1 MNFLKK
7 AVKNVSN
14 AVNTVNNA
22 VQINQFKDDI
32 SELEHEKQELEKKKL
47 INKQKMA
54 LNETLVKLA
63 PIHTDVLRELQ
74 NYNTD
79 GVNLTMDASE
89 FQQRYASDATLIYYN
104 KLYHSIMGVSQQ
116 MKDYNANASSRK
128 DTVEYV
134 EHELEEVTR
143 RLDAMKDKL
152 RKVREKQFG
161 KKSDDKK
168 SGEVGEVAVE
178 PMVE

>member
-22 VQINQFKDDI
+22 VQINQLKDDI
-32 SELEHEKQELEKKKL
+32 SELEHQKQELEKKKL
-47 INKQKMA
+47 INKQKMG
-54 LNETLVKLA
+54 LNEFLLKLA
-63 PIHTDVLRELQ
+63 PSHIDVLRELQ
-74 NYNTD
+74 NYNID
-79 GVNLTMDASE
+79 GVNLAMDAGE
-89 FQQRYASDATLIYYN
+89 FQQRHSGDTTLIYYN
-104 KLYHSIMGVSQQ
+104 KLYHSIMDISQQ

-161 KKSDDKK
+161 KKSNDKK
-168 SGEVGEVAVE
+168 SDEESEVVVE
-178 PMVE
+178 PMIE